1 MWSSQLLVR
10 KMWSIEHF
18 RAYLNVYHNIDL
30 DTYLDDYFNKDLLI
44 MNPETAL
51 FSKSDVD

>member
-44 MNPETAL
+44 MNPSTAL
-51 FSKSDVD
+51 QQKSDVD